1 MVTVASKNSQ
11 PEEIDAYRKLREEAA
26 PALATTL
33 GERERAIGLPV
44 LTGLQGTLSQNIIE
58 AGKLAR
64 RSQLKLSGCMFFR

>member
-44 LTGLQGTLSQNIIE
+44 LTGLQGTL
-58 AGKLAR
+58 R
-64 RSQLKLSGCMFFR
+64 